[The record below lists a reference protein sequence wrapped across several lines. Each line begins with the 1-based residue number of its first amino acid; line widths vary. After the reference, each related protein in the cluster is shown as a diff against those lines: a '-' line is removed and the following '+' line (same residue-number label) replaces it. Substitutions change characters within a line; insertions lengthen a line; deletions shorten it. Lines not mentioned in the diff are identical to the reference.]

1 MCTST
6 VLHVDEESSRIK
18 SAFFLSLSPSCPA
31 YSGCLINVEREKEE
45 REKSGKSE
53 YRT

>member
-18 SAFFLSLSPSCPA
+18 SAFFCLSLPHA
-31 YSGCLINVEREKEE
+31 QHIVVV
-45 REKSGKSE
+45 
-53 YRT
+53 